1 MLNTCF
7 RTFRATHTCISG
19 LLRVLF
25 EMPNFSRDELGP
37 LIFGNDLGVKLRLI
51 NSLQRKRLLKRNVNC
66 ANCRN
71 AMHLISHSQNGNGY
85 ICWVTAVC
93 IDTRIRQFQ
102 YRRGNVLSCFCSYT
116 SSVNCFSKK
125 CLRYRRT
132 SSVRVQ
138 SYFARSRISLGRQLH
153 FLWQWAQKD

>member
-7 RTFRATHTCISG
+7 RTFGRHTRASKYFC
-19 LLRVLF
+19 VWF
-25 EMPNFSRDELGP
+25 EMLNFSRDELGP

-71 AMHLISHSQNGNGY
+71 AMHLTRHSQNDNGY